1 MLPDRREG
9 SAAGSR
15 KERSRK
21 RGVSGHPSAG
31 QGEFFEHGVARRLE
45 ALSVSV
51 SARSLATAALGAAL
65 SAAPVAV
72 ASPSASETK
81 ALYDVS
87 FMGFGIAKGSL
98 AVRVDGGSYAAKLHI
113 STSGL
118 ARIVSSE
125 ESYAT
130 AKGRVGRSLNPASY
144 ELMSRGDKVT
154 QVTMGLSGG
163 RIKRLDAVP
172 ELTERDDRIP
182 VTAAHKRGVIDPLS
196 AALVPVAGKGGK
208 EVCNRTLPIFDGW
221 TRYDIKLSY
230 KGTKPIDVPGF
241 KGDAIVCGARWV
253 PVAGHREGNK
263 STKFMES
270 NKDLEAWFVS
280 AADEGLML
288 PFKISVKTM
297 KGMLVVQARQF
308 GDGAKVAAQ
317 VQN

>member
-1 MLPDRREG
+1 M
-9 SAAGSR
+9 
-15 KERSRK
+15 
-21 RGVSGHPSAG
+21 
-31 QGEFFEHGVARRLE
+31 
-45 ALSVSV
+45 SV
-51 SARSLATAALGAAL
+51 SARSLATAGRVAAATALGAVL
-65 SAAPVAV
+65 SAAPIAV

-98 AVRVDGGSYAAKLHI
+98 AIRVDGGSYAAKLHI

-118 ARIVSSE
+118 ARIISSE

-130 AKGRVGRSLNPASY
+130 AKGRFGRSLNPASY

-154 QVTMGLSGG
+154 QVTMGISGG

-182 VTAAHKRGVIDPLS
+182 VTQAHKRGVIDPLS

-208 EVCNRTLPIFDGW
+208 EVCDRTLPIFDGW

-230 KGTKPIDVPGF
+230 KGTKPIDMPGF
-241 KGDAIVCGARWV
+241 KGDAIVCGVRWV

-270 NKDLEAWFVS
+270 NKDLEAWFVP
-280 AADEGLML
+280 AAEEGLMV
-288 PFKISVKTM
+288 PYKISVKTM
-297 KGMLVVQARQF
+297 KGMLVVQARSF

-317 VQN
+317 AQN